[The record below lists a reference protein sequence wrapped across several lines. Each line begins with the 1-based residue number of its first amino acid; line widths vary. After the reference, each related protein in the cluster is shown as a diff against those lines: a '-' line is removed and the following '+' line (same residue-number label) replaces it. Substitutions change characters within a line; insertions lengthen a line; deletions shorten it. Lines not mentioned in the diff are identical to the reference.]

1 MLAWWLELDDC
12 LNSDSIWLKYFR
24 SLDTSSTTSSRIIT
38 LWFISSF
45 IKYRMGKIQRSSIV
59 TNTENLDLINKTFLY
74 LAFYCTFIH
83 SLYYAT
89 GTDAVKINA
98 FIRLYSEI
106 ELLSKHNFMWY
117 VNLQLLKGTINCALP
132 APSSN
137 L

>member
-1 MLAWWLELDDC
+1 
-12 LNSDSIWLKYFR
+12 
-24 SLDTSSTTSSRIIT
+24 
-38 LWFISSF
+38 
-45 IKYRMGKIQRSSIV
+45 MGKIQRSSIV

-106 ELLSKHNFMWY
+106 ELLSKHNFM
-117 VNLQLLKGTINCALP
+117 
-132 APSSN
+132 
-137 L
+137 